1 MNLFGFITRIR
12 IYHDVRSPER
22 QILLYT
28 SYPDICLRTI
38 KHAFLTQIRNILSHL
53 LRSINVL
60 INLITL
66 DPLYFEIVKVIK
78 QFVCV
83 Q

>member
-1 MNLFGFITRIR
+1 MYGNLNVKYCYI
-12 IYHDVRSPER
+12 P
-22 QILLYT
+22 
-28 SYPDICLRTI
+28 SYFEICLRTI
-38 KHAFLTQIRNILSHL
+38 KHAFLTKIRNILCHL

-66 DPLYFEIVKVIK
+66 YPFYFEIVKVIK